1 MLKLGKLGSF
11 DFDHDYQEIY
21 SEPALRIDRME
32 ASEVMPIAEG
42 TELTLA
48 CMIQGS
54 EDMKVKWFKDGNPVH
69 VLTGERSMWTTIVPK
84 NSQEQYTALL
94 GFDRVA
100 SLDTGRF

>member
-1 MLKLGKLGSF
+1 
-11 DFDHDYQEIY
+11 
-21 SEPALRIDRME
+21 ME

-54 EDMKVKWFKDGNPVH
+54 ENMKVKWFKDGYPVH
-69 VLTGERSMWTTIVPK
+69 VHTGERSMWTTIVPK
-84 NSQEQYTALL
+84 NSQDQYTALL

-100 SLDTGRF
+100 SLDTGKNLLMNRGEFEKQAVNMPWSFF